1 MNRLLFGP
9 YPLFRIPVRPKA
21 AFLDIDKTLIK
32 EGERQEKFLA
42 LDPKWVWALKQERE
56 RYRFRILTYGD
67 PHHGVIYKIT
77 LFRPKRMEWSREETK
92 RLMRAEEMEGMEGI
106 RWFAEGSC
114 LEIVHK
120 EATKA
125 GGVRFICQS
134 LGILP
139 RDAAAMGDGPEDEE
153 MMELCASSLRGRI
166 RRSIQ

>member
-1 MNRLLFGP
+1 M
-9 YPLFRIPVRPKA
+9 A
-21 AFLDIDKTLIK
+21 
-32 EGERQEKFLA
+32 
-42 LDPKWVWALKQERE
+42 
-56 RYRFRILTYGD
+56 
-67 PHHGVIYKIT
+67 
-77 LFRPKRMEWSREETK
+77 
-92 RLMRAEEMEGMEGI
+92 GMKGI

-139 RDAAAMGDGPEDEE
+139 GDAAAMGDGPEDEE
-153 MMELCASSLRGRI
+153 MMELCTSSLRGRI